1 MTERF
6 YDISHLSTSQLQ
18 ELYITYI
25 KHGWKDFD
33 YYELHPE
40 GIKPVD
46 ISDAEVIMSIDAIH
60 EHNYCVLMIDC
71 EEEEDGIMFGFG
83 LSYYPDF
90 AVYLHL
96 PLHLLDELV
105 SKYGLIAKEEAKDY
119 TVNEF
124 LIENHLKNSQ
134 N

>member
-6 YDISHLSTSQLQ
+6 YDISHLSTSRLQ
-18 ELYITYI
+18 ELYTTYI
-25 KHGWKDFD
+25 KKGWKDFD

-40 GIKPVD
+40 GARPAEL
-46 ISDAEVIMSIDAIH
+46 SDAEVILNIDAEH

-71 EEEEDGIMFGFG
+71 EDEKDGIMFGFG

-90 AVYLHL
+90 AAYLHL
-96 PLHLLDELV
+96 PLNLLDELV
-105 SKYGLIAKEEAKDY
+105 SKYGLIAQEEAKNY
-119 TVNEF
+119 TINEF
-124 LIENHLKNSQ
+124 LIEDHLRNSQ

>member
-6 YDISHLSTSQLQ
+6 YDISHLSTTQLQ
-18 ELYITYI
+18 GLYTTYI
-25 KHGWKDFD
+25 KKGWKDFD
-33 YYELHPE
+33 YYELMPE
-40 GIKPVD
+40 GIKPAD
-46 ISDAEVIMSIDAIH
+46 ISDTEVIMSIDATH

-71 EEEEDGIMFGFG
+71 ENEQDGIMFGFG

-90 AVYLHL
+90 AIYLHL
-96 PLHLLDELV
+96 PLNLLDELV
-105 SKYGLIAKEEAKDY
+105 AKYGLIAKEEAKDY